1 VILQVYKVA
10 PCAKHDVDDNAMRI
24 ISIKLTTAPQLLAF
38 SLPSTS
44 FSKKQAQSHLLQ
56 SKSNYEHT
64 NHNVGHQPATTRP
77 HRQSLAIRQGSRRG
91 KPCPSSPPLFLH
103 PSQSLTSNK
112 HLQGVIGNVTGNAAW
127 QQSGV
132 SDKQGG
138 IDAMKAA
145 SQNRDPA
152 TDGYGKVE
160 EMAGK
165 LSGCEGMEK
174 EGAMSA
180 KKD

>member
-1 VILQVYKVA
+1 
-10 PCAKHDVDDNAMRI
+10 
-24 ISIKLTTAPQLLAF
+24 
-38 SLPSTS
+38 LP
-44 FSKKQAQSHLLQ
+44 FF
-56 SKSNYEHT
+56 
-64 NHNVGHQPATTRP
+64 
-77 HRQSLAIRQGSRRG
+77 
-91 KPCPSSPPLFLH
+91 SSPPSPLRAS
-103 PSQSLTSNK
+103 PLTQHS
-112 HLQGVIGNVTGNAAW
+112 QGVIGNVTGNAAW

-174 EGAMSA
+174 EGAISA
-180 KKD
+180 KKE

>member
-1 VILQVYKVA
+1 
-10 PCAKHDVDDNAMRI
+10 
-24 ISIKLTTAPQLLAF
+24 
-38 SLPSTS
+38 LP
-44 FSKKQAQSHLLQ
+44 FF
-56 SKSNYEHT
+56 
-64 NHNVGHQPATTRP
+64 
-77 HRQSLAIRQGSRRG
+77 
-91 KPCPSSPPLFLH
+91 SSPPSPLRAS
-103 PSQSLTSNK
+103 PLTQHS
-112 HLQGVIGNVTGNAAW
+112 QGVIGNVTGNAAW

-165 LSGCEGMEK
+165 FSGCEGMEK
-174 EGAMSA
+174 EGAISA
-180 KKD
+180 KKE